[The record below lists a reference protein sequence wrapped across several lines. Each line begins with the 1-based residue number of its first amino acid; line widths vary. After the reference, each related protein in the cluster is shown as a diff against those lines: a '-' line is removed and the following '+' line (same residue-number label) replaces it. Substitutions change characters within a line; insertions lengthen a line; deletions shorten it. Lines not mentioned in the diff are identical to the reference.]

1 MGSFYATCSISQKTI
16 ADENET
22 VIQFMVPSK
31 WGQFRVGDTMS
42 EYHELSTEVFLQN
55 IKLKGLEEASKAYD
69 TVLSNNKTKMREH
82 FAPKGLIVS
91 NEGALRNWVPVGPT
105 IRGKYDDCGQIRPSD
120 DAENLK
126 RVALLESIFY
136 GVPFNSIMEAA
147 TDDRWFTYGFR
158 EGDKHWKVEGLDKSL
173 SDDALHFFKSL
184 SVTYFHQSVYDVVKQ
199 FDFCA
204 EEGIMVSEYSKQWKH
219 EYINPVREN
228 LIGILKAS
236 NEHRSYD
243 DIDVDDTVE
252 DEKISKM
259 LAKWKRIANIERV
272 ALFNQLPE
280 SIKDEYFNRLSYIIN
295 DTDFEWLF
303 ETMSF
308 TYNLS
313 GMCSELT
320 QSLYGSQ
327 HTNWK
332 GWNRIELALNPV
344 IENDYSEDEM

>member
-1 MGSFYATCSISQKTI
+1 MGSFYANCSITEKTI

-31 WGQFRVGDTMS
+31 WGQFRGGDNMS
-42 EYHELSTEVFLQN
+42 EYHELSTVVFLQN
-55 IKLKGLEEASKAYD
+55 IKLKGLEEALKDYD
-69 TVLSNNKTKMREH
+69 TVLANNKTKMREH

-91 NEGALRNWVPVGPT
+91 NEGALRNWVPVGPA
-105 IRGKYDDCGQIRPSD
+105 IRGKYDDCGKIRPSD
-120 DAENLK
+120 DPENLK

-136 GVPFNSIMEAA
+136 GVPFNSIMVAA

-184 SVTYFHQSVYDVVKQ
+184 SVTYFHQSVYDVIKQ

-204 EEGIMVSEYSKQWKH
+204 EEGTMVSEYSKQWKH

-228 LIGILKAS
+228 LVGILKS
-236 NEHRSYD
+236 SSD
-243 DIDVDDTVE
+243 DVDDTLE
-252 DEKISKM
+252 DEKM

-280 SIKDEYFNRLSYIIN
+280 SIKDEYFNRLTYIIN

-308 TYNLS
+308 IYNIS
-313 GMCSELT
+313 GMCSELR
-320 QSLYGSQ
+320 QSFYGSQ
-327 HTNWK
+327 HTNWN
-332 GWNRIELALNPV
+332 GWNRIELALNRN
-344 IENDYSEDEM
+344 INKI